1 MAQIWHTITQ
11 KGLNAARWCG
21 AMEGHRRAFEFFGG
35 VPRRISYDKSKIA
48 VSKII
53 GRRQRR
59 LTREFLRLKSHSL
72 FGSRFWLVR
81 RPDEKG

>member
-1 MAQIWHTITQ
+1 
-11 KGLNAARWCG
+11 
-21 AMEGHRRAFEFFGG
+21 MEGHRRAFEFFGG